1 MYQFFL
7 ELKSLFSITCVW
19 SIVLFAV
26 IWAPHV
32 VFKKFKLP
40 AVITDEFPPFSV
52 LDGIAFVTYLC
63 IGNAAIAWTD
73 DSMRVRQFVKSYLLL
88 FFIMNFLVFMIWV
101 MNLRFMKFNNINEQK
116 GRAMYLFVLYPL
128 SVLAVTGVPIIG
140 FIFLFQMLFG
150 TESSRTPNLA
160 IAIIASITAL
170 VFAAAMMPLAR
181 RLYQKH
187 CLASLPQAMSAD
199 DTWKPFEK

>member
-19 SIVLFAV
+19 SILLFSV

-40 AVITDEFPPFSV
+40 AVITDEFPPFTM

-63 IGNAAIAWTD
+63 IGNATIAWTD
-73 DSMRVRQFVKSYLLL
+73 DAMGVRNFVKSYLLL
-88 FFIMNFLVFMIWV
+88 FFVMNFLVFMIWV
-101 MNLRFMKFNNINEQK
+101 MNLRFMKFNNITEQK
-116 GRAMYLFVLYPL
+116 GRAIYQFVLYPL
-128 SVLAVTGVPIIG
+128 SVLSVTGVSIIG
-140 FIFLFQMLFG
+140 MLLLFQVFFG
-150 TESSRTPNLA
+150 TSSRTTPNLP
-160 IAIIASITAL
+160 IAVIASITAL
-170 VFAAAMMPLAR
+170 GFAATLMPLAR

-187 CLASLPQAMSAD
+187 CLTQATLATDM
-199 DTWKPFEK
+199 WKPFQDE